1 MTVQVEPDGKTQI
14 DLQQGSAE
22 VRVADT
28 SITLGMG
35 ERIAVEPG
43 GVYHKERFL
52 WPNAQLVR
60 DRIQGAWSAPGETF
74 QLELPEDEVNQ
85 FLVATSAQVDSL
97 VRDPEIW
104 FTEGEARLFATLSQ
118 PTPVEVSA
126 TVEIEVVNGELKPQI
141 RLATAGIAVAVPA
154 AALDRALTPLLG
166 QMEGYLDQANAL
178 VHFSDVRIEDG
189 RVVAIGT
196 KRPDASLAR

>member
-1 MTVQVEPDGKTQI
+1 MTVQVGQDGKTQI
-14 DLQQGSAE
+14 DLRQGSAE
-22 VRVADT
+22 VQVKDT

-43 GVYHKERFL
+43 GAYHKERVF

-85 FLVATSAQVDSL
+85 FLVATSQQPDFII
-97 VRDPEIW
+97 RDPEIW
-104 FTEGEARLFATLSQ
+104 FTEGEARIFATL
-118 PTPVEVSA
+118 V
-126 TVEIEVVNGELKPQI
+126 KP
-141 RLATAGIAVAVPA
+141 APMDV
-154 AALDRALTPLLG
+154 
-166 QMEGYLDQANAL
+166 
-178 VHFSDVRIEDG
+178 FSDVRIEEG

-196 KRPDASLAR
+196 KRLDAPSAR